1 MFKSL
6 KPWVNVPAQYKEF
19 LKRTGTGDKVY
30 GKTVNFLCYPSGKV
44 QVVTDIR
51 GATVTSTAHL
61 YVEGSLS
68 IKITDTV
75 VFEGRERDILSIS
88 TYYDTHGK
96 PDCKVVYI

>member
-6 KPWVNVPAQYKEF
+6 KPWINVPAQYKEF
-19 LKRTGTGDKVY
+19 VKRTGTGDKVY
-30 GKTVNFLCYPSGKV
+30 GKTVNFKCYPSGKV
-44 QVVTDIR
+44 QVVTDIN
-51 GATVTSTAHL
+51 GAAVTSTACL
-61 YVEGSLS
+61 YTEGSLD

-88 TYYDTHGK
+88 TYYNDKGI

>member
-1 MFKSL
+1 MFQSL
-6 KPWVNVPAQYKEF
+6 ENLLNVPAQYKEF

-30 GKTVNFLCYPSGKV
+30 GDIVDFCCYPAGKV
-44 QVVTDIR
+44 QVVTDIH
-51 GATVTSTAHL
+51 GAAVTSTAQL
-61 YVEGSLS
+61 YTEGSLG

-88 TYYDTHGK
+88 TFYDKHGQ